1 MTSSISLRTRFI
13 IAGAVLVMTTI
24 VSSVWSA
31 FAFNRLSRFVGETLS
46 DSEETTAAT
55 AALASALEREDD
67 ALLFAL
73 SNPAKGGGDLAVGRE
88 AVARAFERLDALL
101 TLPEEREVAST
112 VHRDI
117 DAYHG
122 AGNGLLATHP
132 DDGRERYQGDVNPLL
147 RVAVNEV
154 GRIRDHHY
162 QAARAVASYARDE
175 TRRATF
181 IVSGISLAAL
191 LLSVLVAYHLGR
203 VVVWPLRDLTR
214 SVEAMRRGDFE
225 QRVNAQGDDEIGQLA
240 DGFNRMAEN
249 LAEFRRSNMSEVLAA
264 KKTLESTL
272 WALPDAVVVFD
283 PDGKVA
289 SVNPAAAQV
298 FPTAPE
304 TVDSLSLSTPALAA
318 VTDALRGKPAPR
330 TAVDLAKAIKGPKQ
344 DDERKFLPRVVS
356 VPGFAAG
363 RTGAVLILSDVTELV
378 RLDEMR
384 MELVAVASHELRTP
398 LTTMRMTL
406 TMLSEAAR
414 ELAPRQRELVATAFV
429 GVDQLATTI
438 DQFLD
443 LTRIE
448 SGQLRLAWDR
458 FDPTALLGTVASA
471 VRPMCDGSG
480 VSLRLEPN
488 GSLPIVCGDAV
499 RVRAVLSNILTNAA
513 KYTPAGGTI
522 TLRATAV
529 SDPRST
535 ESLLEVSVTD
545 MGPGV
550 PSEYRERIFD
560 KFFRVEHHHPRANEG
575 VRGSGIGLYLS
586 RQIIEA
592 HGGTIRCEAGDQE
605 RGTRI
610 VFTLPTTRPEGNRAT
625 A

>member
-1 MTSSISLRTRFI
+1 MATSIGLRTRFI

-31 FAFNRLSRFVGETLS
+31 LTFDHLSRFVGETLQ

-55 AALASALEREDD
+55 AALSSALEREDD

-73 SNPAKGGGDLAVGRE
+73 SNAARGSPDLAAGRR
-88 AVARAFERLDALL
+88 AVAAAFHRLDALL
-101 TLPEEREVAST
+101 ILPEEREAASA
-112 VHRDI
+112 VRRDV
-117 DAYHG
+117 DAYHAAGDALLG
-122 AGNGLLATHP
+122 AHGQ
-132 DDGRERYQGDVNPLL
+132 DGRERYQEDVNPLL

-214 SVEAMRRGDFE
+214 SVEAMRKGDFE
-225 QRVNAQGDDEIGQLA
+225 QRVVARGSDEIGRLA
-240 DGFNRMAEN
+240 EGFNRMAEN
-249 LAEFRRSNMSEVLAA
+249 LAEFRRSNVSEVLAA
-264 KKTLESTL
+264 KKTLEATL
-272 WALPDAVVVFD
+272 RALPDAVVVFD
-283 PDGKVA
+283 PDGRVA
-289 SVNPAAAQV
+289 SLNPAANRV
-298 FPTAPE
+298 
-304 TVDSLSLSTPALAA
+304 LSTPPDTVESLALPGAA
-318 VTDALRGKPAPR
+318 LSAVSDALQGKPAQAP
-330 TAVDLAKAIKGPKQ
+330 TVDLAKAIKAPREG
-344 DDERKFLPRVVS
+344 DERRLLPRVVA
-356 VPGFAAG
+356 VPDLAAG
-363 RTGAVLILSDVTELV
+363 RSGAVLILSDVTELV

-406 TMLSEAAR
+406 TMLSETSKD
-414 ELAPRQRELVATAFV
+414 LTPRQRELVATAFL
-429 GVDQLATTI
+429 GVDQLAATI

-458 FDPTALLGTVASA
+458 FDPMALLGTAA
-471 VRPMCDGSG
+471 NAARAMCEGSG
-480 VSLRLEPN
+480 VSLRLESDTSP
-488 GSLPIVCGDAV
+488 PPAWGDAA
-499 RVRAVLSNILTNAA
+499 RVQIVLSNILTNAV

-522 TLRATAV
+522 TLRAAAI
-529 SDPRST
+529 PGRRST
-535 ESLLEVSVTD
+535 DRMLEVSVTD
-545 MGPGV
+545 VGPGV
-550 PSEYRERIFD
+550 PPEYRERIFD
-560 KFFRVEHHHPRANEG
+560 KFFRVEHHQPRSNEG

-592 HGGTIRCEAGDQE
+592 HAGTIRCEAGEGE

-610 VFTLPTTRPEGNRAT
+610 VFTLPTMPPEERRAS